1 MENRTNK
8 KILIILLIATF
19 FYFIANFQRI
29 AIPGAIFDVLTN
41 DLSVSAFYV
50 TAFGAVYMYIYAFSQ
65 LITGVLVDRFGGFRV
80 ILAGAIIL
88 FIGCLLFPL
97 TSNLP
102 VMYLSRALVGVGS
115 STFYLSIIR
124 ELKNVC
130 SDKNFGIG
138 ISVVLFIGYTG
149 GIMANAPFVALMQV
163 MTWREILIT
172 MAVVILIA
180 LIIFTLILTTIPL
193 PRVNKTIK
201 IRVLPFRL
209 VLHKRHNL
217 NLFSFACCNFGIS
230 YVIQTVIGKKFIEDF
245 CSIPPS
251 KSAMI
256 LSIMAIIATCFNII
270 NAFVCKICHNHRVQ
284 FLKIASLITLSSL
297 VALCLIIYLNIK
309 TYFIAIIL
317 FIIAGNASLTSILV
331 PILYMTNRKM
341 ISGTAVS
348 IMNFC
353 FFMMVG
359 ILGTITG
366 FLLELTKP
374 QRIGDTLV
382 YSNNAYLL
390 IFGMFL
396 MLSIYEVYKVSK
408 LSNKY

>member
-1 MENRTNK
+1 MKRVSE
-8 KILIILLIATF
+8 
-19 FYFIANFQRI
+19 
-29 AIPGAIFDVLTN
+29 IFGDF
-41 DLSVSAFYV
+41 SAE
-50 TAFGAVYMYIYAFSQ
+50 S
-65 LITGVLVDRFGGFRV
+65 
-80 ILAGAIIL
+80 
-88 FIGCLLFPL
+88 
-97 TSNLP
+97 
-102 VMYLSRALVGVGS
+102 
-115 STFYLSIIR
+115 
-124 ELKNVC
+124 
-130 SDKNFGIG
+130 
-138 ISVVLFIGYTG
+138 
-149 GIMANAPFVALMQV
+149 
-163 MTWREILIT
+163 
-172 MAVVILIA
+172 
-180 LIIFTLILTTIPL
+180 
-193 PRVNKTIK
+193 
-201 IRVLPFRL
+201 
-209 VLHKRHNL
+209 
-217 NLFSFACCNFGIS
+217 
-230 YVIQTVIGKKFIEDF
+230 
-245 CSIPPS
+245 
-251 KSAMI
+251 
-256 LSIMAIIATCFNII
+256 NII

-396 MLSIYEVYKVSK
+396 ILSIYEVYKVSK